1 MQKAFKFRLYPTDA
15 QKEFLSKQF
24 GAVRFVYNRFLA
36 NRKDEYLNNKKSLN
50 YYDDAKTLTELKSK
64 DGYEWL
70 YDINS
75 QTLQA
80 SLRNL
85 EVAYQ
90 NFFKKRAKFPRFHSK
105 KNKQCIKIPQSF
117 KIENEKLFIPK
128 LKDGIEIRQHRPI
141 TGKTVSC
148 FISKTSTD
156 KYFVSILCETDI
168 DQLEKQDNIV
178 GVDLGSKHLIVSS
191 DGKKIENPKF
201 YRQSEKK
208 LAYEQRQLSKK
219 QLGSNNRNKQR
230 KEVAKINEYIANSR
244 NNYLHQISRKLIDEN
259 QVIIAESLSVKN
271 MMRNHCLAKSIGDAA
286 WGELVRQLEYKA
298 NWYGRT
304 FYQIDKFFPSS
315 KTCSNCQFVL
325 DDLPLAIR
333 EWDCPNCQQ
342 HNDRDENAA
351 LNIRDKGVKDLDIS
365 GFGMQSDK
373 TETKVS
379 AKKQKR
385 GEAPAIAGSLKREAS
400 GFSQR

>member
-1 MQKAFKFRLYPTDA
+1 MQKAFKYRIYPTDE
-15 QKEFLSKQF
+15 QKQFLSRQF

-36 NRKDEYLNNKKSLN
+36 SRKNEYLNNKKSLN
-50 YYDDAKTLTELKSK
+50 YYDDAKTLTELKQQ
-64 DGYEWL
+64 DGYTWL
-70 YDINS
+70 NDINS

-90 NFFKKRAKFPRFHSK
+90 NFFKKRSKFPRFHAK
-105 KNKQCIKIPQSF
+105 KNKQCIKIPQNF
-117 KIENEKLFIPK
+117 KVKDNQLFIPK
-128 LKDGIEIRQHRPI
+128 LKTGIDVVLHQPLPEKLIC
-141 TGKTVSC
+141 C
-148 FISKTSTD
+148 FISKTPSD
-156 KYFVSILCETDI
+156 KYFVSFLCEVDI
-168 DQLEKQDNIV
+168 EQLPKSNNAI
-178 GVDLGSKHLIVSS
+178 GIDLGIKSLLVCS
-191 DGKKIENPKF
+191 DGEKIENPKF

-286 WGELVRQLEYKA
+286 WGELVRQLEYKS

-304 FYQIDKFFPSS
+304 FHQIGKFFPSS
-315 KTCSNCQFVL
+315 KTCNNCQFVL
-325 DDLPLAIR
+325 DDLPLSIR
-333 EWDCPNCQQ
+333 EWDCPNCKQ
-342 HNDRDENAA
+342 HND
-351 LNIRDKGVKDLDIS
+351 
-365 GFGMQSDK
+365 
-373 TETKVS
+373 
-379 AKKQKR
+379 
-385 GEAPAIAGSLKREAS
+385 
-400 GFSQR
+400 

>member
-1 MQKAFKFRLYPTDA
+1 MIQKAFKFRLYPTEQ

-50 YYDDAKTLTELKSK
+50 YYDDAKNLTELKSK

-105 KNKQCIKIPQSF
+105 KNKQCIKIPQFF
-117 KIENEKLFIPK
+117 KIEDEKLFIPK
-128 LKDGIEIRQHRPI
+128 LKDGIEIKQHRPI

-168 DQLEKQDNIV
+168 EQLEKQDDIV
-178 GVDLGSKHLIVSS
+178 GIDLGIKYLIVSS
-191 DGKKIENPKF
+191 DGNKVENPKF
-201 YRQSEKK
+201 YRQMEKK

-244 NNYLHQISRKLIDEN
+244 NDYLHKISKMLIDEN

-271 MMRNHCLAKSIGDAA
+271 MMSNHCLAKSIGDAS
-286 WGELVRQLEYKA
+286 WGELLRQLEYKS

-315 KTCSNCQFVL
+315 KTCNNCQFVL
-325 DDLPLAIR
+325 DDLPLAVR
-333 EWDCPNCQQ
+333 EWDCPKCKQ

-351 LNIRDKGVKDLDIS
+351 LNIRDKGVKDLNLCGI
-365 GFGMQSDK
+365 GMLSH
-373 TETKVS
+373 S
-379 AKKQKR
+379 KQKLV
-385 GEAPAIAGSLKREAS
+385 EAPTLKLGRRSKKPSALC
-400 GFSQR
+400 

>member
-1 MQKAFKFRLYPTDA
+1 MQKAFKFRLYPTEQ

-50 YYDDAKTLTELKSK
+50 YYDDAKTLTELKQQ

-105 KNKQCIKIPQSF
+105 KNKQSIKIPQFF
-117 KIENEKLFIPK
+117 KIENSKLFIPK
-128 LKDGIEIRQHRPI
+128 LKDGIEIAQHRSI

-148 FISKTSTD
+148 FISKASTD

-168 DQLEKQDNIV
+168 KQLEKQDSII
-178 GVDLGSKHLIVSS
+178 GIDLGIKHLIVSS
-191 DGKKIENPKF
+191 DGNKIENPKF
-201 YRQSEKK
+201 YRREEKK
-208 LAYEQRQLSKK
+208 LSYEQKQLSKK
-219 QLGSNNRNKQR
+219 QLGSNNRDKQR
-230 KEVAKINEYIANSR
+230 KVVARLNEYIANSR
-244 NNYLHQISRKLIDEN
+244 NDYLHKISKMLIDEN

-271 MMRNHCLAKSIGDAA
+271 MTSNHCLAKSIGDAS
-286 WGELVRQLEYKA
+286 WGELVRQLEYKSK
-298 NWYGRT
+298 WYGRT

-315 KTCSNCQFVL
+315 KTCNGCQFVL

-351 LNIRDKGVKDLDIS
+351 LNIRDKGIKDLDIS
-365 GFGMQSDK
+365 GFGMQSD
-373 TETKVS
+373 T
-379 AKKQKR
+379 KQKR
-385 GEAPAIAGSLKREAS
+385 GEAPAIAGSLKREA
-400 GFSQR
+400 FAFRQR

>member
-1 MQKAFKFRLYPTDA
+1 MMQKAFKFRIYPTDA

-36 NRKDEYLNNKKSLN
+36 NRKDEYLNSKKSLN
-50 YYDDAKTLTELKSK
+50 YYDDAKSLTELKSK
-64 DGYEWL
+64 DGFEWL

-105 KNKQCIKIPQSF
+105 KDRQCIKIPQFF
-117 KIENEKLFIPK
+117 KIENGKLFIPK
-128 LKDGIEIRQHRPI
+128 LKSGIKLVQHRP
-141 TGKTVSC
+141 TDGKIVC
-148 FISKTSTD
+148 IFISKTATE
-156 KYFVSILCETDI
+156 KYFVSVLCETDI
-168 DQLEKQDNIV
+168 EQLEKQETIV
-178 GVDLGSKHLIVSS
+178 GIDLGSKYLIVSS
-191 DGKKIENPKF
+191 EGEKIENPKF
-201 YRQSEKK
+201 YRKMEKK

-271 MMRNHCLAKSIGDAA
+271 MMRNHCLAKSIGDAS
-286 WGELVRQLEYKA
+286 WGELIRQLEYKS

-315 KTCSNCQFVL
+315 KTCNNCQFVL
-325 DDLPLAIR
+325 NDLPLAIR
-333 EWDCPNCQQ
+333 EWDCPNCKQ

-351 LNIRDKGVKDLDIS
+351 LNIRDKGVKDLDLCGI
-365 GFGMQSDK
+365 GMLSHI
-373 TETKVS
+373 
-379 AKKQKR
+379 KQKLV
-385 GEAPAIAGSLKREAS
+385 EAPALAGS
-400 GFSQR
+400 

>member
-1 MQKAFKFRLYPTDA
+1 MMQKAFKFRIYPTEA

-50 YYDDAKTLTELKSK
+50 YYDDAKTLTELKQQ

-105 KNKQCIKIPQSF
+105 KNKQCIKIPQFF

-128 LKDGIEIRQHRPI
+128 LKDRIEIRQHRPI
-141 TGKTVSC
+141 IGKTISC

-168 DQLEKQDNIV
+168 EQLETQNSIV
-178 GVDLGSKHLIVSS
+178 GIDLGIKHLIVSS
-191 DGKKIENPKF
+191 NGEKIENPKF
-201 YRQSEKK
+201 YRKMEKK
-208 LAYEQRQLSKK
+208 LAFEQRQLSKK
-219 QLGSNNRNKQR
+219 QIGSNNRNKQR

-244 NNYLHQISRKLIDEN
+244 NNYLHIVSRKLIDEN
-259 QVIIAESLSVKN
+259 QVIIAEGLSVKN
-271 MMRNHCLAKSIGDAA
+271 MMHNHCLAKSIGDAS
-286 WGELVRQLEYKA
+286 WGELVRQLEYKSK
-298 NWYGRT
+298 WYGRT

-315 KTCSNCQFVL
+315 KTCNGCQFVL
-325 DDLPLAIR
+325 DDLPLSVR
-333 EWDCPNCQQ
+333 EWNCPNCHQ

-351 LNIRDKGVKDLDIS
+351 LNIRDKGIKDLDIS
-365 GFGMQSDK
+365 GFGMQSD
-373 TETKVS
+373 T
-379 AKKQKR
+379 KQKR
-385 GEAPAIAGSLKREAS
+385 GEAPAIAGSLKREA
-400 GFSQR
+400 FAFRQR

>member
-1 MQKAFKFRLYPTDA
+1 MMQKAFKFRLYPTEQ

-50 YYDDAKTLTELKSK
+50 YYDDAKTLTELKQQ
-64 DGYEWL
+64 DGYGWL

-90 NFFKKRAKFPRFHSK
+90 NFFKKRASFPRFHSK
-105 KNKQCIKIPQSF
+105 KNKQCIKIPQFF

-128 LKDGIEIRQHRPI
+128 LKDGIKIRQHRPI

-168 DQLEKQDNIV
+168 EQLEKQDDIV
-178 GVDLGSKHLIVSS
+178 GIDLGIKHLIVLS
-191 DGKKIENPKF
+191 DGSKVENPKF

-244 NNYLHQISRKLIDEN
+244 NDYLHNISKMLIDEN

-271 MMRNHCLAKSIGDAA
+271 MMRNHCLAKSIGDAG
-286 WGELVRQLEYKA
+286 WGELLRQLEYKA

-315 KTCSNCQFVL
+315 KTCNNCQFVL
-325 DDLPLAIR
+325 DDLPLSIR
-333 EWDCPNCQQ
+333 EWDCPSCKQ

-351 LNIRDKGVKDLDIS
+351 LNIRDKGIKDLNLCGI
-365 GFGMQSDK
+365 GMLSHI
-373 TETKVS
+373 
-379 AKKQKR
+379 KQKLA
-385 GEAPAIAGSLKREAS
+385 EAPALAGS
-400 GFSQR
+400 